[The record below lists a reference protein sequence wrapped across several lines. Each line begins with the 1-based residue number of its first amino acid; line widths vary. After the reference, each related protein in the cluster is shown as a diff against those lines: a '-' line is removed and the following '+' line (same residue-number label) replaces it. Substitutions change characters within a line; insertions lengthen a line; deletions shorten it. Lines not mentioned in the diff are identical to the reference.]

1 MLATRPGYQM
11 FYGNTLTLFQNL
23 EQNTLLS
30 VIGTTYEEARV
41 YIYLGLWY
49 MPIYIHTTDK
59 DGMVNKYKSLLLV
72 TQPKYRKKII
82 GRFTYQQMQRPNV

>member
-1 MLATRPGYQM
+1 M
-11 FYGNTLTLFQNL
+11 
-23 EQNTLLS
+23 EQNALLS

-72 TQPKYRKKII
+72 TQPKYRKKLLEDLHINRCKDPMYEHKVGAVYI
-82 GRFTYQQMQRPNV
+82 QPEKFSISQYH